1 MRHRFKKYY
10 ENKLTNCRF
19 IVGIFKNREKNCIT
33 IILPELLFKH
43 GYHIQDITYDQYTR
57 FNYIIK
63 DIVNT
68 YMKVH
73 SNIHIDEL
81 PLGFDANNVIK
92 STYNGS
98 NIKWIEVNINLYIS
112 HHPYIYETI
121 MSKCVEVVKAY
132 KKRHEIRQGLID
144 DKIQLNRYKPS
155 GVYYEMYARKNEFD
169 RNQRSFDIVQNRIDS
184 KLDDIT
190 ELTDIIKNLKK
201 EIMKSIGK
209 RDKKLLKYYLYLANK
224 RVKQ

>member
-19 IVGIFKNREKNCIT
+19 IVGLFKNREKNCIT
-33 IILPELLFKH
+33 IVLPELLFKH

-63 DIVNT
+63 DIANT
-68 YMKVH
+68 YMKDRG
-73 SNIHIDEL
+73 NIHIDEL
-81 PLGFDANNVIK
+81 PLGFDANNIIK

-98 NIKWIEVNINLYIS
+98 DIKWIEVNMKLYIS
-112 HHPYIYETI
+112 HHPYISETT
-121 MSKCVEVVKAY
+121 MSKCVDVVKSY
-132 KKRHEIRQGLID
+132 KKRHEIRQSLID
-144 DKIQLNRYKPS
+144 DKIQLKRYMPG
-155 GVYYEMYARKNEFD
+155 GVYYDSYIRKNEFD
-169 RNQRSFDIVQNRIDS
+169 RTQYVYNSIQSRIDN
-184 KLDDIT
+184 KLEDIN
-190 ELTDIIKNLKK
+190 ELTETIKILKK

-224 RVKQ
+224 RMEK